1 MAATTPKSNLY
12 LKNIKSNQIVTNH
25 DTLVRDVIGLGCEKD
40 QVNYFLSYILRDP
53 KKYPEIAQKSVKN

>member
-1 MAATTPKSNLY
+1 M
-12 LKNIKSNQIVTNH
+12 TNH